1 MTNIIAYNN
10 LLKILKDPTKKIF
23 VILQR
28 FGRGKWI
35 NNYGEIP
42 KYINAADGDPWDIL
56 VPGYPMMETTRS
68 FRLKELL
75 GVYQLPNGN
84 HKLIIDIYDTMLSQD
99 KSRIRTDII
108 DYKRKYEAR
117 TGLRGK
123 IIYF

>member
-10 LLKILKDPTKKIF
+10 LLKILKDPAKKIF